1 MGNTHTAA
9 ICARKMQ
16 TLDRVDFTLVRML
29 TLNVILIVAR
39 NVLKEISLKK
49 HTKNR
54 KILLSINI
62 VTEETC
68 LISEQVLGT
77 EFLMTEQQPYTAIFA
92 VRHSILGKAIIFARK
107 QTKTVISIV
116 VRTATKGATLLES
129 HAIRVN
135 YFSLAILRGK
145 DTMATL
151 QFAASA
157 DKR

>member
-16 TLDRVDFTLVRML
+16 TLDKVDFTLVRML
-29 TLNVILIVAR
+29 TLTVILIVAR
-39 NVLKEISLKK
+39 NVLKEISHKK

-77 EFLMTEQQPYTAIFA
+77 EFLMTEQQP
-92 VRHSILGKAIIFARK
+92 
-107 QTKTVISIV
+107 
-116 VRTATKGATLLES
+116 
-129 HAIRVN
+129 
-135 YFSLAILRGK
+135 
-145 DTMATL
+145 
-151 QFAASA
+151 
-157 DKR
+157 